1 MVVLMYDLTAKREMD
16 RTMVITSETQLTGK
30 SYTNTP
36 SGKMNLINSALGG
49 QWVQS
54 GSQGCVAN
62 LGVSVSEI

>member
-1 MVVLMYDLTAKREMD
+1 MYDLTAKREMD

-49 QWVQS
+49 Q
-54 GSQGCVAN
+54 
-62 LGVSVSEI
+62 